1 MDALFFPVIL
11 LLLLLVAI
19 VKSPR
24 FKGFIGEAYVSKGLK
39 KLAEEGDMH
48 LFDDVTLPVKDG
60 TTQIDHVLISRSG
73 VFVIETKNMSGWIFG
88 AERQSQWTQVLYKK
102 KTKFQNPLR
111 QNYKHIKAI
120 EECLGVDGS
129 KVQGAIVFVGGAVP
143 KTDFPSSVYW
153 RRNSMLDFLK
163 APHQVILTESEVEAL
178 CQALESQR
186 FERGLRTT
194 QQHIKNVRSAQVEA
208 QASTDACP
216 RCGSAMVERRSK
228 KTNDVFLGC
237 TNFPKCRGTRK
248 VEASKVVAF
257 SRQQ

>member
-1 MDALFFPVIL
+1 MDALFFPVVL

-24 FKGFIGEAYVSKGLK
+24 FKGFIGEVYVSKGLE
-39 KLAEEGDMH
+39 KLAEEGGMH

-88 AERQSQWTQVLYKK
+88 AERQSHWTQVLYKK

-120 EECLGVDGS
+120 EDCLGVDGS
-129 KVQGAIVFVGGAVP
+129 KVHGVIVFVGGAVP
-143 KTDFPSSVYW
+143 KTEFPPSVHW
-153 RRNSMLDFLK
+153 RRNSMLNFLK
-163 APHQVILTESEVEAL
+163 SPRQVVLTESEVEAL
-178 CQALESQR
+178 CQALEGRR

-194 QQHIKNVRSAQVEA
+194 QQHIKNVRAARIVS
-208 QASTDACP
+208 QASTDGCP

-228 KTNDVFLGC
+228 KTGDVFLGC

-248 VEASKVVAF
+248 VETPKVVAF
-257 SRQQ
+257 LRQQ